1 MKKKLLILGSEGYL
15 GCTLIP
21 LLIKKYDARNLLG
34 IDNCYFGKNNIFKNF
49 RVIKKSVSKINF
61 KDLENIEIV
70 IDLANISNDPAS
82 ELDPNFTKTNNYLN
96 KVRLIKMIKKLK
108 SFSKYIYISSCSV
121 YGFNDKYVNEKSRT
135 NPISLYA
142 KYCLQTENFLRS
154 TLKNKYS
161 IIRLGT
167 LYGWSKR
174 MRYDI
179 AINKIIRDA
188 IFLKKVEVNG
198 GQQFR
203 FFCSNKLAA
212 ESIVKLIDSRLENN
226 IFNVGNINLNL
237 NTLVK
242 YIASYIKVKD
252 LQIISDKFNVDR
264 RSYKVSK
271 NKLEKNFEN
280 ILKRYDFKKTVVE
293 TYKNI
298 KKDKSPFDEKKVT
311 LNIYKKIFKNLKS
324 KSINYEN

>member
-1 MKKKLLILGSEGYL
+1 MNKKILILGSEGYL
-15 GCTLIP
+15 GCSLIP
-21 LLIKKYDARNLLG
+21 LLIKKYKAENLLG
-34 IDNCYFGKNNIFKNF
+34 IDNCYFGKNNIYKGFK
-49 RVIKKSVSKINF
+49 ILKKSVSKINL
-61 KDLENIEIV
+61 KDLKNIDMIV
-70 IDLANISNDPAS
+70 DLANISNDPAS

-96 KVRLIKMIKKLK
+96 KVRLIKMLKKIN

-121 YGFNDKYVNEKSRT
+121 YGFNDKFVSEKSKT

-142 KYCLQTENFLRS
+142 KYCLKTENFLRLN
-154 TLKNKYS
+154 LKNKYS

-188 IFLKKVEVNG
+188 VFLKKVEING
-198 GQQFR
+198 GLQFR
-203 FFCSNKLAA
+203 FFCNNKLAA
-212 ESIVKLIDSRLENN
+212 ESIIKLMDEKLENH

-242 YIASYIKVKD
+242 YIAKYIKVKN
-252 LQIISDKFNVDR
+252 LQIISDKFNVDS

-271 NKLEKNFEN
+271 DKLDKHFGN
-280 ILKRYDFKKTVVE
+280 ILKGYDFKKTVIE
-293 TYKNI
+293 TYRNI
-298 KKDKSPFDEKKVT
+298 KKDKFPFAENKIT
-311 LNIYKKIFKNLKS
+311 LNIYKKIFKN
-324 KSINYEN
+324 

>member
-1 MKKKLLILGSEGYL
+1 MKKKILILGSEGYL

-21 LLIKKYDARNLLG
+21 LLIKKYKAENLVG
-34 IDNCYFGKNNIFKNF
+34 VDICYFGKNNNYKNF
-49 RVIKKSVSKINF
+49 KIIKKSVSRISL
-61 KDLENIEIV
+61 KDLRDIEMI

-96 KVRLIKMIKKLK
+96 KVRLIKILKKLNH
-108 SFSKYIYISSCSV
+108 FSKYIYISSCSV
-121 YGFNDKYVNEKSRT
+121 YGFNDKYVDEKSKT

-142 KYCLQTENFLRS
+142 KYCLKTENFIR
-154 TLKNKYS
+154 TNLKNRNS

-198 GQQFR
+198 GLQFR
-203 FFCSNKLAA
+203 FFCNNNLAA
-212 ESIVKLIDSRLENN
+212 ESIIKLIDKKLENH

-242 YIASYIKVKD
+242 YITKYIKVKD
-252 LQIISDKFNVDR
+252 LQVISDKFNVDS
-264 RSYKVSK
+264 RSYKVYQ
-271 NKLEKNFEN
+271 NKLEKHFGN
-280 ILKRYDFKKTVVE
+280 ILKKYDFKKTVIE
-293 TYKNI
+293 TYKNV
-298 KKDKSPFDEKKVT
+298 KKDKFPFAENKIT
-311 LNIYKKIFKNLKS
+311 LNIYKKICKS
-324 KSINYEN
+324 L

>member
-1 MKKKLLILGSEGYL
+1 MKSKILILGSEGYL

-21 LLIKKYDARNLLG
+21 LLIKKYKAENLLG
-34 IDNCYFGKNNIFKNF
+34 IDNCYFGKNNIYKDFKI
-49 RVIKKSVSKINF
+49 IKKSVSKIKL
-61 KDLENIEIV
+61 KDLQNIHTI

-82 ELDPNFTKTNNYLN
+82 ELDPNFTKVNNYSN
-96 KVRLIKMIKKLK
+96 KVRLIKMLKKINY
-108 SFSKYIYISSCSV
+108 FSKYIYVSSCSV
-121 YGFNDKYVNEKSRT
+121 YGFNDKFVNEKSKT

-142 KYCLQTENFLRS
+142 KYCLKTENFLRS
-154 TLKNKYS
+154 NLKNKYS

-198 GQQFR
+198 GLQFR
-203 FFCSNKLAA
+203 FFCNNKLAA
-212 ESIVKLIDSRLENN
+212 ESIIKLMDEKLENH
-226 IFNVGNINLNL
+226 IFNVGNININL

-242 YIASYIKVKD
+242 YIAKYIKVKN
-252 LQIISDKFNVDR
+252 LQIISDKFNVDS

-271 NKLEKNFEN
+271 DKLDKHFGN
-280 ILKRYDFKKTVVE
+280 ILKGYDFKKTVID

-298 KKDKSPFDEKKVT
+298 KKDKFPFAENKIT
-311 LNIYKKIFKNLKS
+311 LNVYKKIFKN
-324 KSINYEN
+324 

>member
-1 MKKKLLILGSEGYL
+1 MNRKILILGSEGYL

-21 LLIKKYDARNLLG
+21 LLIKKYKAKNLLG
-34 IDNCYFGKNNIFKNF
+34 IDNCYFGKNNIYKDFKI
-49 RVIKKSVSKINF
+49 IKKSVSKISL
-61 KDLENIEIV
+61 KDLQNIDMI

-82 ELDPNFTKTNNYLN
+82 ELDPNFTKVNNYLN
-96 KVRLIKMIKKLK
+96 KVRLINMLKKINY
-108 SFSKYIYISSCSV
+108 FSKYIYISSCSV
-121 YGFNDKYVNEKSRT
+121 YGFNDKFVNEKSKT

-142 KYCLQTENFLRS
+142 KYCLKTENFLRS
-154 TLKNKYS
+154 NLKNKYS

-198 GQQFR
+198 GLQFR
-203 FFCSNKLAA
+203 FFCNNKLAA
-212 ESIVKLIDSRLENN
+212 ESIIKLMDEKLENH

-242 YIASYIKVKD
+242 YIAKYIKVKN
-252 LQIISDKFNVDR
+252 LQIISDKFNVDS

-271 NKLEKNFEN
+271 DKLDKHFGN
-280 ILKRYDFKKTVVE
+280 ILKGYDFKKTVIE
-293 TYKNI
+293 TYRNI
-298 KKDKSPFDEKKVT
+298 KKDKFPFAENKIT
-311 LNIYKKIFKNLKS
+311 LNIYKKIFKN
-324 KSINYEN
+324 

>member
-1 MKKKLLILGSEGYL
+1 MKSKILILGSEGYL

-21 LLIKKYDARNLLG
+21 LLIKKYKAENLLG
-34 IDNCYFGKNNIFKNF
+34 IDNCYFGKNNIYKDFKI
-49 RVIKKSVSKINF
+49 IKKSVSKIKL
-61 KDLENIEIV
+61 KDLQNIHTI

-82 ELDPNFTKTNNYLN
+82 ELDPNFTKVNNYSN
-96 KVRLIKMIKKLK
+96 KVRLIKMLKKINY
-108 SFSKYIYISSCSV
+108 FSKYIYVSSCSV
-121 YGFNDKYVNEKSRT
+121 YGFNDKFVNEKSKT

-142 KYCLQTENFLRS
+142 KYCLKTENFLRS
-154 TLKNKYS
+154 NLKNKYS

-198 GQQFR
+198 GLQFR
-203 FFCSNKLAA
+203 FFCNNKLAA
-212 ESIVKLIDSRLENN
+212 ESIIKLMDEKLENH

-242 YIASYIKVKD
+242 YIAKYIKVKN
-252 LQIISDKFNVDR
+252 LQIISDKFNVDS

-271 NKLEKNFEN
+271 DKLDKHFGN
-280 ILKRYDFKKTVVE
+280 ILKGYDFKKTVIE
-293 TYKNI
+293 TYRNI
-298 KKDKSPFDEKKVT
+298 KKDKFPFAENKIT
-311 LNIYKKIFKNLKS
+311 LNIYKKIFKN
-324 KSINYEN
+324 

>member
-1 MKKKLLILGSEGYL
+1 MKKKILILGSEGYL

-21 LLIKKYDARNLLG
+21 LLIKKYKAENLVG
-34 IDNCYFGKNNIFKNF
+34 FDSCYFGKNNNHKNF
-49 RVIKKSVSKINF
+49 KIIKKSVSKIGI
-61 KDLENIEIV
+61 KDLKDVKMI

-82 ELDPNFTKTNNYLN
+82 ELNPNFTRTNNYLN
-96 KVRLIKMIKKLK
+96 KVRLIKMLKKINY
-108 SFSKYIYISSCSV
+108 FSKYIYISSCSV
-121 YGFNDKYVNEKSRT
+121 YGFNDKYVNEKSKT

-142 KYCLQTENFLRS
+142 KYCLKTENFLRVN
-154 TLKNKYS
+154 LKNKYS
-161 IIRLGT
+161 ILRLGT

-198 GQQFR
+198 GLQFR
-203 FFCSNKLAA
+203 FFCNNKLAA
-212 ESIVKLIDSRLENN
+212 ESIIKLIDKKLENH

-242 YIASYIKVKD
+242 YIAKYIKVKN
-252 LQIISDKFNVDR
+252 LQIISDKFNVDS

-271 NKLEKNFEN
+271 DKLEKHFGS
-280 ILKRYDFKKTVVE
+280 ILKGYNFKKTVIE

-298 KKDKSPFDEKKVT
+298 KKDKFPFAENKIT
-311 LNIYKKIFKNLKS
+311 LNIYKKIFKN
-324 KSINYEN
+324 

>member
-1 MKKKLLILGSEGYL
+1 MKSKILILGSEGYL

-21 LLIKKYDARNLLG
+21 LLIKKYKAENLLG
-34 IDNCYFGKNNIFKNF
+34 IDNCYFGKNNIYKDFKI
-49 RVIKKSVSKINF
+49 IKKSVSKIKL
-61 KDLENIEIV
+61 KDLQNIHTI

-82 ELDPNFTKTNNYLN
+82 ELDPNFTKVNNYSN
-96 KVRLIKMIKKLK
+96 KVRLIKMLKKINY
-108 SFSKYIYISSCSV
+108 FSKYIYVSSCSV
-121 YGFNDKYVNEKSRT
+121 YGFNDKFVNEKSKT

-142 KYCLQTENFLRS
+142 KYCLKTENFLRS
-154 TLKNKYS
+154 NLKNKYS

-188 IFLKKVEVNG
+188 VFLKKIEING
-198 GQQFR
+198 GLQFR
-203 FFCSNKLAA
+203 FFCNNKLAA
-212 ESIVKLIDSRLENN
+212 DSIIRLMEKKLENH

-242 YIASYIKVKD
+242 YITKYIKVKN
-252 LQIISDKFNVDR
+252 LQIISDKFNVDS
-264 RSYKVSK
+264 RSYKVSRD
-271 NKLEKNFEN
+271 KLDKHFGN
-280 ILKRYDFKKTVVE
+280 ILKGYDFKKTVID

-298 KKDKSPFDEKKVT
+298 KKDKFPFAENKIT
-311 LNIYKKIFKNLKS
+311 LNVYKKIFKN
-324 KSINYEN
+324 

>member
-1 MKKKLLILGSEGYL
+1 MKKKILILGSEGYL
-15 GCTLIP
+15 GCILVP
-21 LLIKKYDARNLLG
+21 LLIKKYKVENLVG
-34 IDNCYFGKNNIFKNF
+34 VDSCYFGKNNNHKNF
-49 RVIKKSVSKINF
+49 KIFRKSVSRISL
-61 KDLENIEIV
+61 KDLRDVEMI

-96 KVRLIKMIKKLK
+96 KVRLIKMLKKINY
-108 SFSKYIYISSCSV
+108 FSKYIYISSCSV
-121 YGFNDKYVNEKSRT
+121 YGFNDKYVNEKSKT

-142 KYCLQTENFLRS
+142 KYCLKTENFLR
-154 TLKNKYS
+154 TNLKNKYS

-198 GQQFR
+198 GLQFR
-203 FFCSNKLAA
+203 FFCNNKLAA
-212 ESIVKLIDSRLENN
+212 ESIIKLIDEKLENH

-242 YIASYIKVKD
+242 YIAKYIKVKN
-252 LQIISDKFNVDR
+252 LQIISDKFNVDS

-271 NKLEKNFEN
+271 DKLEKHFGS
-280 ILKRYDFKKTVVE
+280 ILKGYDFKKTVIE

-298 KKDKSPFDEKKVT
+298 KKDKFPFAENKIT
-311 LNIYKKIFKNLKS
+311 LNIYKKIFKN
-324 KSINYEN
+324 

>member
-1 MKKKLLILGSEGYL
+1 MKKKILILGSEGYL

-21 LLIKKYDARNLLG
+21 LLIKKYKAENLLG
-34 IDNCYFGKNNIFKNF
+34 IDSCYFGKNNTYKNF
-49 RVIKKSVSKINF
+49 KIIKKCVSKIDL
-61 KDLENIEIV
+61 KDLKNIEII

-96 KVRLIKMIKKLK
+96 KVRLIKMLKKINN
-108 SFSKYIYISSCSV
+108 FSKYIYISSCSV
-121 YGFNDKYVNEKSRT
+121 YGFNDKYVNEKSKT

-142 KYCLQTENFLRS
+142 KYCLKTENFLR
-154 TLKNKYS
+154 TNLKNKNS

-198 GQQFR
+198 GLQFR
-203 FFCSNKLAA
+203 FFCNNNLAA
-212 ESIVKLIDSRLENN
+212 ESIIKLIDKKLENH

-237 NTLVK
+237 NTLVE
-242 YIASYIKVKD
+242 YISKYIKVKD
-252 LQIISDKFNVDR
+252 LQIISDKFNVDS

-271 NKLEKNFEN
+271 NKLDKYFGN
-280 ILKRYDFKKTVVE
+280 ILKGYDFKNTIIE
-293 TYKNI
+293 TYKYI
-298 KKDKSPFDEKKVT
+298 KKDKLPFAENKVT
-311 LNIYKKIFKNLKS
+311 LNVYKRIFKN
-324 KSINYEN
+324 